1 VARLRIILVDSLVV
15 LLLAAGL
22 AVWLDYATTWARTGV
37 WAGPSAAALGYIA
50 WRVLS
55 RRPAN

>member
-1 VARLRIILVDSLVV
+1 MARLRIILVDSLVV